1 MHLARPGG
9 ALVKAMDRFL
19 LRVRACRS
27 LRELRQILKLSFF
40 LGQNGP
46 EKGSL
51 RTATSAGQS
60 SIFCI
65 VRREKQNRC
74 VRGVSRP
81 LKVTGES
88 TTRTNVEVFE
98 GFLSAPQ

>member
-1 MHLARPGG
+1 MKNWPLATVDSASGG
-9 ALVKAMDRFL
+9 SIR
-19 LRVRACRS
+19 
-27 LRELRQILKLSFF
+27 
-40 LGQNGP
+40 GT
-46 EKGSL
+46 GSSNPF
-51 RTATSAGQS
+51 RSAGQS

-74 VRGVSRP
+74 VCGASRA